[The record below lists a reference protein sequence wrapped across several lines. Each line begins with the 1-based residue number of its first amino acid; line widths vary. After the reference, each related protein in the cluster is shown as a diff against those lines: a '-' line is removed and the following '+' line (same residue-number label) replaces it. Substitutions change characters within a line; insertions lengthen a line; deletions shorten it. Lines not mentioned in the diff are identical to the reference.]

1 MSVIS
6 ERNMNMEHPWNEPDS
21 GRTKYL
27 VKTCPND
34 PSSTIKPSWTGL
46 VLNLEIQN
54 ERTVTDSLTVVVVVV
69 VVVFVIVVDV
79 DDDDDDDSEEEEKEG
94 K

>member
-1 MSVIS
+1 
-6 ERNMNMEHPWNEPDS
+6 MNVEHSWNEPDS

-34 PSSTIKPSWTGL
+34 TSSTINPLWTGL

-54 ERTVTDSLTVVVVVV
+54 ERVVTGSLTVVVVVIIIV
-69 VVVFVIVVDV
+69 VVIV
-79 DDDDDDDSEEEEKEG
+79 
-94 K
+94 

>member
-1 MSVIS
+1 
-6 ERNMNMEHPWNEPDS
+6 MNMKHLWNEPDS

-34 PSSTIKPSWTGL
+34 PSSTINPLWTGL

-54 ERTVTDSLTVVVVVV
+54 ERAVTDSLTVVVVVV
-69 VVVFVIVVDV
+69 VIVVVV
-79 DDDDDDDSEEEEKEG
+79 DDDDDDDADDDSEEEKKRKGRRALSEM
-94 K
+94 